1 MRDDEGSAGVSENPA
16 ADVSLSFAAFV
27 LAHVGCGDE
36 VIELRVGERLLLE
49 WCPVCAEMAA
59 FGFSEGA
66 TTAPQGST
74 LA

>member
-1 MRDDEGSAGVSENPA
+1 MRDGEGSAGFSENSV
-16 ADVSLSFAAFV
+16 ADEELAFAAFV
-27 LAHVGCGDE
+27 FTHLACGDE

-59 FGFSEGA
+59 FRSYQGA
-66 TTAPQGST
+66 TATTRGST